1 MQIPSD
7 AREQPDPRPDALARA
22 RSILLGILS
31 AAVGALVVTGI
42 ALFFLYRPT
51 ALQAW
56 PDLFTE
62 SYGWDLRVS
71 YGLRLLH
78 RLAAWLAVPAAV
90 ATGVVMAIG
99 RSPTA
104 SRWPRPLL
112 GAGIPIT
119 TLGALFTGFL
129 LPWDQLA
136 LSTVKVGS
144 TVRGYT
150 VLFDPA
156 VLFVLIGGVEISPGT
171 LIRWLVVHVLVL
183 GPALVALLV
192 LGWRRQ
198 RVVAARQ

>member
-1 MQIPSD
+1 
-7 AREQPDPRPDALARA
+7 
-22 RSILLGILS
+22 
-31 AAVGALVVTGI
+31 
-42 ALFFLYRPT
+42 
-51 ALQAW
+51 
-56 PDLFTE
+56 
-62 SYGWDLRVS
+62 
-71 YGLRLLH
+71 
-78 RLAAWLAVPAAV
+78 
-90 ATGVVMAIG
+90 MAIG

-119 TLGALFTGFL
+119 TLGAFFTGFL

-171 LIRWLVVHVLVL
+171 LMRWLVVHVVL

-198 RVVAARQ
+198 RVLAARQ